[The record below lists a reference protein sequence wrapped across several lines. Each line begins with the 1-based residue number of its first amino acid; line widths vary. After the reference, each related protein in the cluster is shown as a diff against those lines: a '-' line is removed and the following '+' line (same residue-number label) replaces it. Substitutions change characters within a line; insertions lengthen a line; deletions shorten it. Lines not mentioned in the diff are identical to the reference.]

1 MKSSH
6 DFASSKVARRTKL
19 GICAAVVAAI
29 AAGLAL
35 TAKGELPGWIRN
47 IETRTDIERAFFRAM
62 TLPYGDVLYR
72 RPPAETRPA
81 LGELIQQSP
90 NAAELYSLRALEDEH
105 QLDFVAAEKDW
116 KLYTE
121 KAANKPA
128 AKLELADFY
137 HRRLRPQDEIAI
149 LRAVTDSPTG
159 ASERFTLPTEQ
170 RSWGAFERIFGII
183 RAQGLTKD
191 VSLANY
197 RAWIARYS
205 KEEQLYSRFLN
216 YLVDQK
222 EFAAANQL
230 IAEYQKRF
238 PGDTIFPV
246 KGKALVE
253 YRQGSVQQGLGV
265 YEKTFQPLWD
275 PELVKSYFDLL
286 GQTQNLRKFLDEARA
301 ALSANPED
309 LRATAHVF
317 YYYQQQGKLDAAQQA
332 ITSLRL
338 HKEAVKSAWTPDELY
353 ICGRLLEDIH
363 GYPEAA
369 RYYFALYNSSASNAA
384 GARDA
389 QEKALSRLTDILLA
403 APEAPIR
410 LGSGELSLYKDIAT
424 LDQGPGYLNGILS
437 LILNSTSPESEYPA
451 EEQRA
456 VPYFHRARAGE
467 LLTLLDK
474 NFPDSPNRAELHA
487 KLLEYYANSGKSEIV
502 LQCGQEF
509 LASFP
514 KASQRTQVALLMADA
529 DARLQRTREEFAIYD
544 AILLELAAQAD
555 GMPLGVRV
563 SGAEVSSSVRRPENS
578 RNEPMER
585 EGDES
590 APASDAANA
599 NGGRQS
605 VAFQVKKD
613 DGARDN
619 GPRSPEYSR
628 VLERY
633 LARLVELK
641 EVPQALGVLR
651 REIDHNPDDP
661 GLYERLAVFLQQN
674 HLGQEQ
680 EEVYQRAMARFPD
693 HSWYNKLARYCLRY
707 KKSAELE
714 KLTEDAVKQF
724 DGTEL
729 EGYFQSVGGSTRA
742 MYVRLNQYANGRF
755 PHNPYF
761 VRNLLDAYHSK
772 PTYDQSAW
780 LALIRQH
787 WFEEPDL
794 RNEYFEYLSSSGQL
808 EKELSALRETAPA
821 NESGE
826 WDAYVHKSPAAGQEL
841 AEAEIWR
848 SHFEQSA
855 PVLKALAAEYPAE
868 PELDR
873 TASSVFRS
881 LAYFDPANTYIAA
894 KLEDNLLAINPGDTE
909 ILSRIG
915 DIYADRELF
924 ADAAPY
930 WERIPKVAP
939 GESSGYLEAATIY
952 WDYFDF
958 DSALRLL
965 NEGRNKL
972 GNATLYGYEEGAIC
986 EGKRDYP
993 SAIRE
998 YARAALAEN
1007 DASLALGRLLELAR
1021 RPKYRGLVNE
1031 ETEKLASTTPDSLAA
1046 INLRVRV
1053 LEAENRKPELI
1064 AFLNASVDRAK
1075 TMEQAAEIESIA
1087 QQRSLEDVRQRALE
1101 KQAALAVDPV
1111 TRLQLRYQL
1120 VRLYESR
1127 KDFAAA
1133 QRNIEGLYRENP
1145 KILGVVRATVDFYWR
1160 VKSYPQAIGVLLQAA
1175 KDAYPQLGRQFTF
1188 EAARKST
1195 EAKEFQQGRTL
1206 LEDLLKDSPYN
1217 SEYLAAVAD
1226 TYAQAGNAQG
1236 LKQFYLDKIAAF
1248 RNAPFTGDE
1257 RKTRT
1262 AVLRR
1267 GLILPLTQLKE
1278 YAGAVDQYIELLN
1291 NFPEDE
1297 GLATEA
1303 ALYGLRYQREKQ
1315 LLDFYTKTVQ
1325 QSSRDFRWPMVLAR
1339 IQTSLENF
1347 PAAID
1352 SYGKSIAIRPDR
1364 TDLRIARA
1372 TLEERLLRFDDAAS
1386 DYERLYQLAY
1396 KDPKWMEKVGEVRAR
1411 QGRNADAVAA
1421 LKMGLIDVEP
1431 ARAGNYFEVARR
1443 LEAWGMLESAGEFA
1457 EQGVQ
1462 IAGSNLLANTENHDG
1477 ARLYARIMTRLRQ
1490 HEKAYKTL
1498 QDALKAASDSLPVV
1512 KEQVAREGITSVSDR
1527 EWREHTLSIRK
1538 ANAANGMR
1546 LAMTEIGTVAGR
1558 CFTPEEKVAFVAF
1571 AQRVHTSLNL
1581 IATDN
1586 FAFPLVQA
1594 AGLAEIEAQWRYEL
1608 MMSLPAR
1615 DIELTNQ
1622 MQLLVH
1628 LQRQR
1633 LKFVEL
1639 GQQLE
1644 KFIHR
1649 VRPEDYGAVNQAD
1662 AEAYRAAGDEQKEL
1676 ELLSNLSPGYLDQ
1689 STQTRFLELSLKQRP
1704 QQLVRIASEWT
1715 PFGQIAAD
1723 YVMLN
1728 GNAELAQAVV
1738 AGRSGARPEVWR
1750 KSYTALVGLY
1760 FSEARPA
1767 VNEAFASAL
1776 GYQTVGERLGK
1787 PVDRD
1792 KQLTGDVWFYYGSRY
1807 GEYLGDT
1814 KLGPAEDFLPV
1825 ALEQSPASAGG
1836 YQSLGDYYFGKG
1848 DTRRAIEQFNH
1859 TLELSP
1865 GTASVHDKLA
1875 LTHFQEGNRAQ
1886 AIAEWKQ
1893 VFTTLLAEL
1902 NKSGMNA
1909 SFWADFGRACDHL
1922 QKRHLFAEVRPEV
1935 DQVLRAYLHRNGNY
1949 RSNALLHGAYV
1960 AQPDATAATTWL
1972 LEIVSAAPDP
1982 VNVLADVV
1990 EVSWVPLPQ
1999 RGPIYQWILDAKKAA
2014 AEKSEGI
2021 EREGATSTLRDWQ
2034 LRWVKYVV
2042 ETKQFSQAGDAIA
2055 ALRQDTWK
2063 QDASALVP
2071 YEMQVAAQ
2079 LGTLDAKIAGYTAE
2093 PQTAAPSADALRTAA
2108 RQLFEAGDKQ
2118 SARKILEFV
2127 FAREL
2132 REHQLVAANFLGLA
2146 EIRIAA
2152 GDTPGAVSLLKRL
2165 VLVVGDPYQ
2174 NMDSAAALLEK
2185 TGHAMEAIE
2194 FLEPLAKSTPWEP
2207 NCRLRLA
2214 KAQLAVAQNTSA
2226 AQDSLSKI
2234 AADRTDLYAVR
2245 LEGAE
2250 ALGGMSPQKNLGSA
2264 ELNLLASGGKAIT
2277 PASADQPFFYDSRLA
2292 AAQNSSDPS
2301 VKMQVLGKALADRP
2315 SREDARLPFFR
2326 AAESLRLDEIALASI
2341 EELLRDQ
2348 RLSRMLPANNSYEEE
2363 EIIQDAQA
2371 SVVGEPDSLVLATLK
2386 PDQQAQTVRAVGNAL
2401 TRLQRLDEA
2410 ARYLQVAQKL
2420 AKPPNVK
2427 KAITAELLEVQAR
2440 LRREKVNTARQPIL
2454 HEELEQNRLVRP
2466 RLVARAIRPAKPDT
2480 KPDVKKGG
2488 QP

>member
-1 MKSSH
+1 MQLGVC
-6 DFASSKVARRTKL
+6 VAVT
-19 GICAAVVAAI
+19 AVI
-29 AAGLAL
+29 ATGLAL

-47 IETRTDIERAFFRAM
+47 IEAKTEIERAFFRVM

-116 KLYTE
+116 KLYTD

-137 HRRLRPQDEIAI
+137 HRRVLPQDEIAI
-149 LRAVTDSPTG
+149 LRAVADAPAD
-159 ASERFTLPTEQ
+159 ASERFTLVTEQ
-170 RSWGAFERIFGII
+170 RSWSAFERIFGII
-183 RAQGLTKD
+183 QAQGLPKD
-191 VSLANY
+191 VSNSNY
-197 RAWIARYS
+197 KAWIARYP

-216 YLVDQK
+216 YLVEQK

-230 IAEYQKRF
+230 IADYQKQI
-238 PGDTIFPV
+238 PGDAIFAV

-253 YRQGSVQQGLGV
+253 YRQGSVQQGLAV

-286 GQTQNLRKFLDEARA
+286 GETQSLRKFLDEARA
-301 ALSANPED
+301 ALRTDPED
-309 LRATAHVF
+309 LKATARIF

-332 ITSLRL
+332 IASLRV

-353 ICGRLLEDIH
+353 ICGRLLEGIH
-363 GYPEAA
+363 AYPEAA
-369 RYYFALYNSSASNAA
+369 RYYFALYNSKESNAS
-384 GARDA
+384 GVKDA
-389 QEKALSRLTDILLA
+389 QEKALSRLTDILLT

-437 LILNSTSPESEYPA
+437 LILNSTSPESEYSA
-451 EEQRA
+451 EEQQA
-456 VPYFHRARAGE
+456 VPYFHRARAAE
-467 LLTLLDK
+467 LLALLDK
-474 NFPDSPNRAELHA
+474 NSPESTNRAELHA
-487 KLLEYYANSGKSEIV
+487 KLLEYYANSGKSELV
-502 LQCGQEF
+502 LQSGQEF
-509 LASFP
+509 LAAFP
-514 KASQRTQVALLMADA
+514 KATQRTQVALLMADA
-529 DARLQRTREEFAIYD
+529 DARLKRAREEFTIYD
-544 AILLELAAQAD
+544 AILRELAAQAD

-563 SGAEVSSSVRRPENS
+563 AGGEASSPVGRPGVA
-578 RNEPMER
+578 RNEFT
-585 EGDES
+585 EGEEG
-590 APASDAANA
+590 AQTSDTSKAKGGQQNA
-599 NGGRQS
+599 
-605 VAFQVKKD
+605 AFQVKNAE
-613 DGARDN
+613 GGGES

-641 EVPQALGVLR
+641 DVPQALGVLR

-680 EEVYQRAMARFPD
+680 EEVYRRAMAHFPD
-693 HSWYNKLARYCLRY
+693 RSWYGKLARYYLRH

-714 KLTEDAVKQF
+714 KLTQDAVKQF

-729 EGYFQSVGGSTRA
+729 ESYFQSVGTSTRA
-742 MYVRLNQYANGRF
+742 MYVRLNQYANARF

-772 PTYDQSAW
+772 PTYDQAAW

-821 NESGE
+821 NEDGQC
-826 WDAYVHKSPAAGQEL
+826 DAYVQKNPAAGQEL

-894 KLEDNLLAINPGDTE
+894 KIEENLSAVNPGDTE
-909 ILSRIG
+909 MLSRIG

-939 GESSGYLEAATIY
+939 GESGGYLQAATIY

-958 DSALRLL
+958 DNALRLL

-972 GNATLYGYEEGAIC
+972 GNATLYGYEEGAIF
-986 EGKRDYP
+986 EGNRDYP

-1007 DASLALGRLLELAR
+1007 EVSPALGRLLELAR
-1021 RPKYRGLVNE
+1021 RPKYRDLVNE
-1031 ETEKLASTTPDSLAA
+1031 ETEKLASASPDSLAA

-1064 AFLNASVDRAK
+1064 EFLNASVDHAK
-1075 TMEQAAEIESIA
+1075 TMEQAAQIESIA
-1087 QQRSLEDVRQRALE
+1087 QQRSFEDVRQRALE
-1101 KQAALAVDPV
+1101 KQASLAVDPV

-1133 QRNIEGLYRENP
+1133 QRNIEAQYRQNP

-1160 VKSYPQAIGVLLQAA
+1160 LKSFPQAIAVLLQAA
-1175 KDAYPQLGRQFTF
+1175 KDAYPQLGKQFTF

-1195 EAKEFQQGRTL
+1195 EAKEFQQARTL
-1206 LEDLLKDSPYN
+1206 LEELLKDSPYD

-1226 TYAQAGNAQG
+1226 TYAQAGDAQG

-1248 RNAPFTGDE
+1248 RNAPFAGDK
-1257 RKTRT
+1257 RKTRI
-1262 AVLRR
+1262 AALRR
-1267 GLILPLTQLKE
+1267 GLIPALTQLKE

-1303 ALYGLRYQREKQ
+1303 ALYGLRYQREKP
-1315 LLDFYTKTVQ
+1315 LLDFYAKTVQ
-1325 QSSRDFRWPMVLAR
+1325 QSPRDFRWPMVLAR
-1339 IQTSLENF
+1339 MQTSLENF

-1372 TLEERLLRFDDAAS
+1372 TLEERMLRFDEAAS

-1396 KDPKWMEKVGEVRAR
+1396 KDPKWMEKIAEVRAR

-1421 LKMGLIDVEP
+1421 LKIALIDVEP
-1431 ARAGNYFEVARR
+1431 VRASNYFEVARR
-1443 LEAWGMLESAGEFA
+1443 LEAWGILEQAKEFA
-1457 EQGVQ
+1457 GQGVQ
-1462 IAGSNLLANTENHDG
+1462 IAGGDLLANTENHDG

-1498 QDALKAASDSLPVV
+1498 QEALKAASDSLPIV
-1512 KEQVAREGITSVSDR
+1512 KEQVAREGITGVSDR
-1527 EWREHTLSIRK
+1527 EWRERTLTIRK

-1546 LAMTEIGTVAGR
+1546 TAMTEMGTVAR
-1558 CFTPEEKVAFVAF
+1558 RYFTPEEKVSFGTF
-1571 AQRVHTSLNL
+1571 AQTVRASLNPM
-1581 IATDN
+1581 ATDN

-1594 AGLAEIEAQWRYEL
+1594 AGLTEIEARWRYEL

-1615 DIELTNQ
+1615 DIELVNQ
-1622 MQLLVH
+1622 MQQLVQ
-1628 LQRQR
+1628 LQRER
-1633 LKFVEL
+1633 LKFAEL

-1644 KFIHR
+1644 KFVPR
-1649 VRPEDYGAVNQAD
+1649 VQPEAYGAVNQAA

-1676 ELLSNLSPGYLDQ
+1676 ELLSNLSPGYLDPNNQ
-1689 STQTRFLELSLKQRP
+1689 ARFLELLLKQRP
-1704 QQLVRIASEWT
+1704 QQLVRVASGWT

-1723 YVMLN
+1723 YVVLN

-1738 AGRSGARPEVWR
+1738 ATRSHARPAVWQ
-1750 KSYTALVGLY
+1750 KSYTSLVGLY
-1760 FSEARPA
+1760 FAETRPA
-1767 VNEAFASAL
+1767 INEAFVSAL
-1776 GYQTVGERLGK
+1776 GNQTIGERLGK
-1787 PVDRD
+1787 PVDRE
-1792 KQLTGDVWFYYGSRY
+1792 KQLAGDVWFYYGSRY

-1814 KLGPAEDFLPV
+1814 KLGVAEDFLPAV
-1825 ALEQSPASAGG
+1825 VEQSPASAGG
-1836 YQSLGDYYFGKG
+1836 YQSLGDYYFDKG
-1848 DTRRAIEQFNH
+1848 DTRRAIEQFH
-1859 TLELSP
+1859 YTLQLSP
-1865 GTASVHDKLA
+1865 GIASVHDKLA
-1875 LTHFQEGNRAQ
+1875 LAYFQEGNRAQ

-1893 VFTTLLAEL
+1893 VFNTLVVEL
-1902 NKSGMNA
+1902 NKSGMNE

-1922 QKRHLFAEVRPEV
+1922 QKRHLFAEVQPEV

-1949 RSNALLHGAYV
+1949 RSNALLHSAYI
-1960 AQPDATAATTWL
+1960 AQANPATATAWL
-1972 LEIVSAAPDP
+1972 LEIASAAPDP
-1982 VNVLADVV
+1982 VSVLADVV
-1990 EVSWVPLPQ
+1990 EVSWMPLPQ
-1999 RGPIYQWILDAKKAA
+1999 RGPIYQRILDSRKLAV
-2014 AEKSEGI
+2014 EKSEGM
-2021 EREGATSTLRDWQ
+2021 EKEGATSALRDWQ
-2034 LRWVKYVV
+2034 LRWVRYLV

-2055 ALRQDTWK
+2055 PLRQDTWK
-2063 QDASALVP
+2063 HDAAALVP

-2079 LGTLDAKIAGYTAE
+2079 LGTLDAKIAEYAAE
-2093 PQTAAPSADALRTAA
+2093 PQTAPSADALRTAA
-2108 RQLFEAGDKQ
+2108 QQLLEAGDKQ
-2118 SARKILEFV
+2118 SARKILEFL
-2127 FAREL
+2127 FAGEL
-2132 REHQLVAANFLGLA
+2132 QDHQLVAANFLGLA
-2146 EIRIAA
+2146 EIRIET

-2165 VLVVGDPYQ
+2165 VLVVGDAYQ

-2185 TGHAMEAIE
+2185 TGHAAEAIE
-2194 FLEPLAKSTPWEP
+2194 FLEPLAKSAPWEP
-2207 NCRLRLA
+2207 NYRLRLA
-2214 KAQLAVAQNTSA
+2214 KAQLAIARDKGG
-2226 AQDSLSKI
+2226 AQDSLAKI
-2234 AADRTDLYAVR
+2234 AADGTDLYAVR
-2245 LEGAE
+2245 VQAAE
-2250 ALGGMSPQKNLGSA
+2250 ALGGFGSQKNLGSA
-2264 ELNLLASGGKAIT
+2264 ELNLLASGVKVIT

-2292 AAQNSSDPS
+2292 AARNSPDAS
-2301 VKMQVLGKALADRP
+2301 VRMQILGKALADTP

-2326 AAESLRLDEIALASI
+2326 AAESLRLDETALASV
-2341 EELLRDQ
+2341 EQLLRDQ
-2348 RLSRMLPANNSYEEE
+2348 RLRQIVLNTSYRDE
-2363 EIIQDAQA
+2363 EIISDDETSA
-2371 SVVGEPDSLVLATLK
+2371 V
-2386 PDQQAQTVRAVGNAL
+2386 DQQEPPVTASLQLQQDQRAQTARAVGNAL
-2401 TRLQRLDEA
+2401 TRLQRLAEA
-2410 ARYLQVAQKL
+2410 AAYLQVAQRLEKTP
-2420 AKPPNVK
+2420 AVK

-2440 LRREKVNTARQPIL
+2440 LRREKLNAARQPIL

-2466 RLVARAIRPAKPDT
+2466 RLVARAIGPAKLNA
-2480 KPDVKKGG
+2480 KPNARKGE